1 MFCHFCLL
9 NDKSEEFA
17 KCFKISTWLSKFQYI
32 TSSFAQRYFT
42 FDDPMR
48 GNLGWKL
55 ARALT
60 RGARSNISLC
70 IGVSSTGLPIRIQN
84 WLKRKKKVGVFS
96 PVRPIQFLTPPV
108 PALFEWRTTLQG
120 LRNTYF

>member
-70 IGVSSTGLPIRIQN
+70 MHRGFEHGVANQNTKLVEKKEKSRGLLAGPAEPVQADHENSRFLYVSFYCTST
-84 WLKRKKKVGVFS
+84 
-96 PVRPIQFLTPPV
+96 
-108 PALFEWRTTLQG
+108 
-120 LRNTYF
+120 